1 MNGTV
6 KLTRKGV
13 ELGGKYEVL
22 LCGSLFYFRLHRSV
36 WKDRI
41 EKLKR
46 AGYNCVDVYFPWNY
60 HEKEDG
66 TFDFTGERDIGY
78 FLDELSKA
86 GIYVIAR
93 PGPYICS
100 EWNGGGIPA
109 RILESGKPIRCDS
122 EYFIAETKKWYDA
135 VLREIAP
142 YTYPKGGSV
151 ILLQIENELDFFDC
165 PNPEAYVA
173 KLTEI
178 AKKTIKDIPHFCCA
192 GQYDVFRAG
201 GLVEG
206 VEATLNCYPDSLDS
220 SFDSEL
226 HGYGLRFMDRNK
238 PLMVSETNRDH
249 FLLRRELSCGAKLL
263 GAYNQVAG
271 VNTEYYQAVNNWGK
285 PDAMLAT
292 LYDFWSMVDVIG
304 NFRPEAEEAVLMSAF
319 LRAVGE
325 PIAKALPSKNVIVP
339 DACSFVTTDLGF
351 RILELDGGGV
361 AVCVPNFSEKPG
373 EVSFYYKSYT
383 LSATVGVAKAP
394 FMLFDFPLK
403 DKGVNAILTRANCE
417 PIAID
422 EKGLVFYL
430 DSGSPMVGLDFGD
443 GEVIVKEDKNIGGIR
458 VRFLK
463 RESALGFLCSG
474 NLPKTEREY
483 IERVDEVY
491 AVEKPEFRE
500 IGGGERGLNFGA
512 LNVSEGEVEYSL
524 VIPAGSKL
532 FIEHPCDTVKVTVDN
547 KPGETYYA
555 SGRDV
560 FAPPSVGGKYEVT
573 VEKWGHSNFDDSQS
587 PATRIS
593 CKKGAIAF
601 GYVSIEQKLGRMDF
615 RLLDTYGA
623 KKIDLGGEIPVRI
636 GVEKWNSSR
645 KPVIC
650 SYSASVTN
658 TAKRLILK
666 VTEKTD
672 VAVYIDGKLVG
683 ECDFGTFELTKYIGE
698 GETKTLTLVY
708 RKHLWTDDVGS
719 VTLYHIFPEKPRA
732 IRALTKTEMLKM
744 HGKGE
749 LVELPLKVEER
760 TAVMLPV
767 ECKRECLLKFEGK
780 NIMVT
785 MVMDGKVQGRAIV
798 DWDHAPALH
807 GGDPDKL
814 YYCPAMGNDAYLY
827 IKPLGKDASL
837 DEIKLI
843 YN

>member
-1 MNGTV
+1 MNGAV
-6 KLTRKGV
+6 ELTRNGV

-22 LCGSLFYFRLHRSV
+22 LCGSLFYFRLDRSV

-66 TFDFTGERDIGY
+66 TFDFTGERDIRY
-78 FLDELSKA
+78 FLDELNKA

-109 RILESGKPIRCDS
+109 RILESGKPIRCAD
-122 EYFIAETKKWYDA
+122 EYFISETAKWYDA
-135 VLREIAP
+135 VLGEIAP
-142 YTYPKGGSV
+142 YTYPNGGSV

-165 PNPEAYVA
+165 PDPEAYVG

-178 AKKTIKDIPHFCCA
+178 ARKTIADIPHFCCA
-192 GQYDVFRAG
+192 GQYDVCRAG
-201 GLVEG
+201 GLVKG

-226 HGYGLRFMDRNK
+226 HGYGLRFLNRNK

-271 VNTEYYQAVNNWGK
+271 VNFGYNQAVNNWGS
-285 PDAMLAT
+285 PDAMLAS
-292 LYDFWSMVDVIG
+292 LYDFWSMIDVTG
-304 NFRPEAEEAVLMSAF
+304 NFRPEAQEAVLMSAF

-325 PIAKALPSKNVIVP
+325 PIAKALPSRSVIVP

-361 AVCVPNFSEKPG
+361 AVCVPNFSDKSG
-373 EVSFYYKSYT
+373 DVSFYYKSYT
-383 LSATVGVAKAP
+383 LSANVQPAKAP
-394 FMLFDFPLK
+394 FMLFDFPLH
-403 DKGVNAILTRANCE
+403 DKGVNATLTRANCE
-417 PIAID
+417 PIMID

-430 DSGSPMVGLDFGD
+430 ESGSPIVGLDFGN
-443 GEVIVKEDKNIGGIR
+443 GEVIVKGDKNVGGIR
-458 VRFLK
+458 VRFLD
-463 RESALGFLCSG
+463 REQALGFLCSG
-474 NLPKTEREY
+474 DPPKPEKDV
-483 IERVDEVY
+483 IERIDEVY
-491 AVEKPEFRE
+491 GANLPSFRE
-500 IGGGERGLNFGA
+500 VSECSGLNFEA
-512 LNVSEGEVEYSL
+512 LGLREGEVEYSL

-532 FIEHPCDTVKVTVDN
+532 FIEQPSDTVKVTVDN
-547 KPGETYYA
+547 KPGETYHA

-560 FAPPSVGGKYEVT
+560 FAPASIGGKYEVL

-587 PATRIS
+587 PSIRIAS
-593 CKKGAIAF
+593 KKGVQSF
-601 GYVSIEQKLGRMDF
+601 GYVSLEEKLGRMDF
-615 RLLDTYGA
+615 RLLDTYGS
-623 KKIDLGGEIPVRI
+623 KKIELGGEIPVRI

-650 SYSASVTN
+650 SYTTKVTN

-666 VTEKTD
+666 ATEKTD

-683 ECDFGTFELTKYIGE
+683 ECDFGTFELTKYIRE
-698 GETKTLTLVY
+698 GECRTLTLVY

-719 VTLYHIFPEKPRA
+719 VTLYHIFPVQPRKVRA
-732 IRALTKTEMLKM
+732 ITMAEMLKM
-744 HGKGE
+744 GGKGE
-749 LVELPLKVEER
+749 LIELPMKINER
-760 TAVMLPV
+760 TAVLLPV
-767 ECKRECLLKFEGK
+767 ECDRECQLKFEGK
-780 NIMVT
+780 NLMIAC
-785 MVMDGKVQGRAIV
+785 VMNGKVTGRAIV
-798 DWDHAPALH
+798 NWEHAPALH
-807 GGDPDKL
+807 GGDADRL
-814 YYCPAMGNDAYLY
+814 YCCPAFGGDAYLY

-843 YN
+843 YY

>member
-1 MNGTV
+1 MNGAV

-13 ELGGKYEVL
+13 ELNGKYEVL
-22 LCGSLFYFRLHRSV
+22 LCGSLFYFRLSRAV

-46 AGYNCVDVYFPWNY
+46 AGYNCVDVYFPWNF
-60 HEKEDG
+60 HEREDG
-66 TFDFTGERDIGY
+66 TFDFSGDRDIRY
-78 FLDELSKA
+78 FLSELSKA

-100 EWNGGGIPA
+100 EWNGGAIPA
-109 RILESGKPIRCDS
+109 RILESGKPIRCND
-122 EYFIAETKKWYDA
+122 EAFIAETAKWYDA
-135 VLREIAP
+135 VLKEIAP
-142 YTYPKGGSV
+142 YTYPNGGSV
-151 ILLQIENELDFFDC
+151 ILLQLENELDFFDC
-165 PNPEAYVA
+165 PDPQAYISR
-173 KLTEI
+173 LSEI
-178 AKKTIKDIPHFCCA
+178 ARKTIKDIPHFCCA
-192 GQYDVFRAG
+192 GQYDIFRAG
-201 GLVEG
+201 GLVDG

-226 HGYGLRFMDRNK
+226 HGYGLRFLDRDK

-271 VNTEYYQAVNNWGK
+271 VNFDYYQAVNNWGK

-292 LYDFWSMVDVIG
+292 IYDFESMIDVIG

-339 DACSFVTTDLGF
+339 DSCSFVTTDLGF

-361 AVCVPNFSEKPG
+361 AVCVPNFSEKSG
-373 EVSFYYKSYT
+373 DVSFYYKSYT
-383 LSATVGVAKAP
+383 LSANVKPAKAP
-394 FMLFDFPLK
+394 FMLFDFPLH
-403 DKGVNAILTRANCE
+403 DKGINATLTRANCE

-422 EKGLVFYL
+422 DKGLVFYL
-430 DSGSPMVGLDFGD
+430 DSGSPIVGLDFGD
-443 GEVIVKEDKNIGGIR
+443 GEVIVKGDKNIGGIR
-458 VRFLK
+458 VRFLN

-474 NLPKTEREY
+474 NPPKPEKQI
-483 IERVDEVY
+483 IERIDEVY
-491 AVEKPEFRE
+491 AAELPSYRE
-500 IGGGERGLNFGA
+500 VSGAKGLNFGA
-512 LNVSEGEVEYSL
+512 LELNEGEVEYSL
-524 VIPAGSKL
+524 IIPAGSKL
-532 FIEHPCDTVKVTVDN
+532 FIEHPCDTVKVTIDN
-547 KPGETYYA
+547 KPGETYHA
-555 SGRDV
+555 CGRDV
-560 FAPPSVGGKYEVT
+560 FAPASVGGKYEVL

-587 PATRIS
+587 PAIRTS
-593 CKKGAIAF
+593 CKKGALSF
-601 GYVSIEQKLGRMDF
+601 GYVSLEEKLGRMDF

-623 KKIDLGGEIPVRI
+623 KKIELGGEIPVRI

-650 SYSASVTN
+650 SYSAKVTN

-683 ECDFGTFELTKYIGE
+683 ECDFGTFELTKYISE

-719 VTLYHIFPEKPRA
+719 VTLYHIYPEKPRLVRA
-732 IRALTKTEMLKM
+732 ITKTETLKM
-744 HGKGE
+744 SGKGE
-749 LVELPLKVEER
+749 LIELPVEIKER
-760 TAVMLPV
+760 TAVMVPI
-767 ECKRECLLKFEGK
+767 ECEHECYMKFEGK
-780 NIMVT
+780 NLMVAC
-785 MVMDGKVQGRAIV
+785 VMDGKVLGRAIV
-798 DWDHAPALH
+798 NWEHAPELH
-807 GGDPDKL
+807 GGEPDRL
-814 YYCPAMGNDAYLY
+814 YYCPEWSGNAYLY
-827 IKPLGKDASL
+827 IKPLGKEASL

-843 YN
+843 YY